1 MKKRHPLGRLVA
13 LALSFGTAVTVA
25 AGATPPG
32 SQALVTEIPLPGGIA
47 ALLRAVD
54 APGSADPATAML
66 AFVRAVHAGRT
77 GPAAKLL
84 AYFDAARGQSVRTDM
99 VPLPLSP
106 EVWTSA
112 VLRRKVPRSQLA
124 DAIFSDQKASLVY
137 HGLMALDDETLAY
150 IESHP
155 AVLSAIAA
163 RSAGAFAEW
172 GRSVHVRN
180 GRLQFPGGQQAA
192 ALWEGVVGQ
201 AETDWFIQALFAR
214 DSGRAAFLYDTVAH
228 LEPARQAFALGGA
241 LHGDR
246 LARFKALYGAFTRT
260 TTFDSSL
267 SWPVVRHPVSP
278 GAVLARVLVD
288 DDGRMAA
295 PSSRAFWEAAFAGN
309 VHACS
314 SLQAGSGEVDAAWLT
329 DRIERQFAEKRAEW
343 LAAIT
348 LAQRVFGRA
357 KTADLRAAC
366 EVVASFPRHQALVL
380 TLERMRIDDPA
391 DYLAAARFADRLWSG
406 ADRRAAVVATAQ
418 AQGVLVILERAF
430 SARVIDAAAV
440 RRLAISLLSLRAPAP
455 GAPSHGPGAAPAE
468 GALPPGAIGAWMR
481 SVLLPGLCKAE
492 LSPDACLIRAVSGE
506 GPPGSAARVVRWED
520 QDYRVDLGAATA
532 ARLRRIRQVQKATA
546 IDDALTLQS
555 VAARLSDS
563 RADAEE
569 VRRQVSILKALMGE
583 GNLDLGELFGHGI
596 PRMRAVLQSAAT
608 RLASNPG
615 AAERAEVAWS
625 LAEVGDLRLADALV
639 SFAYA
644 VGIGEPDD
652 AVLMGGDPSRQHRFD
667 ATIGPATGPWHLPE
681 EVQATDQSWLM
692 EGSVLALHTVF
703 AKSWLRRLSIQDPG
717 MRPRP
722 EPQDVRAF
730 GESEAIFNAF
740 NLTDGGRDAIV
751 AAIRRGRARWAE
763 LLGSPESLW
772 AAAAKAGISEWR
784 CRAAQWVASRAKD
797 AAGEGGPGERATPA
811 DYVSLS
817 EFMWLGAP
825 DLGQD
830 ALDAWGV
837 SVRTTDGSLLPR
849 MPSGHAW
856 EDVQGPRGVGLL
868 PAYLAD
874 VHLRAAEMLA
884 ELGLPASLAPGITS
898 YVVWDVMTAAEMAH
912 PDDWLALVRATRKL
926 PADRT
931 FDYVSTLTATGPLV
945 PRAAF

>member
-106 EVWTSA
+106 DVWTLA

-295 PSSRAFWEAAFAGN
+295 PSSRAFWEAAFAGT
-309 VHACS
+309 S
-314 SLQAGSGEVDAAWLT
+314 T
-329 DRIERQFAEKRAEW
+329 RA
-343 LAAIT
+343 
-348 LAQRVFGRA
+348 RV
-357 KTADLRAAC
+357 
-366 EVVASFPRHQALVL
+366 S
-380 TLERMRIDDPA
+380 
-391 DYLAAARFADRLWSG
+391 
-406 ADRRAAVVATAQ
+406 RRAAVKWT
-418 AQGVLVILERAF
+418 R
-430 SARVIDAAAV
+430 
-440 RRLAISLLSLRAPAP
+440 
-455 GAPSHGPGAAPAE
+455 HG
-468 GALPPGAIGAWMR
+468 
-481 SVLLPGLCKAE
+481 
-492 LSPDACLIRAVSGE
+492 
-506 GPPGSAARVVRWED
+506 
-520 QDYRVDLGAATA
+520 
-532 ARLRRIRQVQKATA
+532 
-546 IDDALTLQS
+546 
-555 VAARLSDS
+555 
-563 RADAEE
+563 
-569 VRRQVSILKALMGE
+569 
-583 GNLDLGELFGHGI
+583 
-596 PRMRAVLQSAAT
+596 
-608 RLASNPG
+608 
-615 AAERAEVAWS
+615 
-625 LAEVGDLRLADALV
+625 
-639 SFAYA
+639 
-644 VGIGEPDD
+644 
-652 AVLMGGDPSRQHRFD
+652 
-667 ATIGPATGPWHLPE
+667 
-681 EVQATDQSWLM
+681 
-692 EGSVLALHTVF
+692 
-703 AKSWLRRLSIQDPG
+703 
-717 MRPRP
+717 
-722 EPQDVRAF
+722 
-730 GESEAIFNAF
+730 
-740 NLTDGGRDAIV
+740 
-751 AAIRRGRARWAE
+751 
-763 LLGSPESLW
+763 
-772 AAAAKAGISEWR
+772 
-784 CRAAQWVASRAKD
+784 
-797 AAGEGGPGERATPA
+797 
-811 DYVSLS
+811 
-817 EFMWLGAP
+817 
-825 DLGQD
+825 
-830 ALDAWGV
+830 
-837 SVRTTDGSLLPR
+837 
-849 MPSGHAW
+849 
-856 EDVQGPRGVGLL
+856 
-868 PAYLAD
+868 
-874 VHLRAAEMLA
+874 
-884 ELGLPASLAPGITS
+884 
-898 YVVWDVMTAAEMAH
+898 
-912 PDDWLALVRATRKL
+912 
-926 PADRT
+926 
-931 FDYVSTLTATGPLV
+931 
-945 PRAAF
+945 